1 MRSVKREVELP
12 IQSSHVPR
20 LIEQESESPKGP
32 QERRK
37 VEFYAVK
44 RDAEGSNDV
53 IILPGYA
60 GFVKREAELPFQP
73 PHVPRLVDQ
82 EAERPKD
89 SQERRGSLP
98 GFISFVKRE
107 LEVPHEPPHVPRQK
121 REGKHPQLFPYRRSI
136 GGHA

>member
-1 MRSVKREVELP
+1 MRSVKREVEVP
-12 IQSSHVPR
+12 MQPSHVPR
-20 LIEQESESPKGP
+20 LVEQESESPKGP

-37 VEFYAVK
+37 VEFH
-44 RDAEGSNDV
+44 EGSTDV

-60 GFVKREAELPFQP
+60 GFVKREAEVPFQP

-82 EAERPKD
+82 VAERPKD

-107 LEVPHEPPHVPRQK
+107 LEVPHEPPHVPRK
-121 REGKHPQLFPYRRSI
+121 ERKGKHPQLFPYRRSI
-136 GGHA
+136 GGRA